1 MKSHEFFFFFKN
13 TFVEI
18 EHYILNKSDNLALG
32 YRIIGFFFL
41 QWTRIL
47 QQLVA
52 AMGSSE
58 MVGISQQGKISQL
71 LRYE

>member
-32 YRIIGFFFL
+32 YRIIGFFFFYNG
-41 QWTRIL
+41 
-47 QQLVA
+47 LVYYNN
-52 AMGSSE
+52 
-58 MVGISQQGKISQL
+58 L
-71 LRYE
+71 